1 MRFLLPLALAL
12 AACSSDPTDQN
23 PPPPQDVQA
32 TDIGVDATDTG
43 VDRLVVDVSDDRPAP
58 IDNGTPDAGVDAS
71 FHSDPIPLADLGFD
85 LGAGDAGGDAGC
97 AELFC
102 GGRCVESSPMN
113 CGACGV
119 VCTTSLP
126 HARPTCTGT
135 GPDASSMCGWG
146 CEVGWGNCDRD
157 DTNGCEYSLFGIDSG
172 FCP

>member
-58 IDNGTPDAGVDAS
+58 IDNGPADAGVDVS

-85 LGAGDAGGDAGC
+85 LGADAGGDAAGDV
-97 AELFC
+97 AGDQL
-102 GGRCVESSPMN
+102 GDAAADAARDVP
-113 CGACGV
+113 ADARI
-119 VCTTSLP
+119 VCTNDDVRCTTNEECQAACLP
-126 HARPTCTGT
+126 GAPGSNIAGWCCPGRHHCIPTTNSTGC
-135 GPDASSMCGWG
+135 GPYI
-146 CEVGWGNCDRD
+146 N
-157 DTNGCEYSLFGIDSG
+157 
-172 FCP
+172 P